1 MVATIANASVAMA
14 VYLVRLAQLASPND
28 WLSDTAKRAGR
39 FSSLHLCI
47 VVVIILP
54 IDTSLPQID
63 APIYLFSLSTDELNI

>member
-14 VYLVRLAQLASPND
+14 VYLVRLAQLASPDD
-28 WLSDTAKRAGR
+28 WVPDTAKRAGR

-47 VVVIILP
+47 VVVILL

-63 APIYLFSLSTDELNI
+63 TPIYLFSPSTDELNI